1 MRPSRLPH
9 VGMCAACLLSAS
21 PLRSQGAPFVE
32 PPVRQ
37 SVREVLRDTLRAQLS
52 VHMVGGRRI
61 ETATYSGLLPGKTW
75 HVRRGDTIKVLL
87 ENRLSFP
94 GRPAPDV
101 RLVDCGSPERASAH
115 LASMTQHAASVDTA
129 LQLSTNL
136 HTHGLQVSPV
146 GNADNPLIDL
156 RPGEACEYRIPIP
169 RDNPPGFDWYHPH
182 RHGATAKQTWAGMA
196 GGIVVEGGLDSVPE
210 IAAAVDRVMVL
221 QELWVDDDG
230 HVPTGIPL
238 PVVGMVPFTT
248 VGAVPTDFLFTV
260 NGVVQPA
267 IPARPGEVQ
276 RWRLVNAA
284 PHHFFLLRL
293 DGHAFFQVAQD
304 GIALPRVRPVQE
316 ILLAPG
322 NRVEVLVKAGARG
335 TYRFRAASYDQ
346 GHPGGPMPEVQLG
359 TLVVQGDSVDMR
371 LPTGSLPTVPPPDTV
386 VARTRRI
393 TFQGQILTAP
403 VSFSLDSVMFDPAR
417 PAQRV
422 TVGTVEDWTLVNQDV
437 FQHPFHIHVNPFQVI
452 EINGAPVA
460 EPIWWDTFVL
470 PAHGTVKIRMFFRPD
485 VTGVTVYHC
494 HILPHED
501 NGMIATFELLPRGS
515 PAAAGVPARPGGTP

>member
-1 MRPSRLPH
+1 MRPSRLPL
-9 VGMCAACLLSAS
+9 VCTCAALLLAAGAAHA
-21 PLRSQGAPFVE
+21 QGTPFVE
-32 PPVRQ
+32 PPVRT
-37 SVREVLRDTLRAQLS
+37 SEHGVLRDTLRAQVS
-52 VHMVGGRRI
+52 VHQVGGRRL
-61 ETATYSGLLPGKTW
+61 ETATYGGLLPGKTW
-75 HVRRGDTIKVLL
+75 RVRRGDTLRVLL
-87 ENRLSFP
+87 ENRLAFP
-94 GRPAPDV
+94 GQPAPDV
-101 RLVDCGSPERASAH
+101 RLVDCGSPRMVHAH
-115 LASMTQHAASVDTA
+115 LASMENAVASVDTA
-129 LQLSTNL
+129 LQLATNL

-156 RPGEACEYRIPIP
+156 RPGEACEYVIPIP
-169 RDNPPGFDWYHPH
+169 TDQPAGFDWYHPH

-196 GGIVVEGGLDSVPE
+196 GGIVVEGPLDSVPE

-221 QELWVDDDG
+221 QELWVNDSG
-230 HVPTGIPL
+230 RVPTGIPL

-267 IPARPGEVQ
+267 IPARPGQVQ

-293 DGHAFFQVAQD
+293 DGHAFFQIAQD
-304 GIALPRVRPVQE
+304 GIALRRVRPVQE

-322 NRVEVLVKAGARG
+322 NRVEVLVKAGAPG

-359 TLVVQGDSVDMR
+359 SLEVRGAPMEMS
-371 LPTGSLPTVPPPDTV
+371 LPRDSLPTVPPPGPPTNF
-386 VARTRRI
+386 RRI

-403 VSFSLDSVMFDPAR
+403 VSFSLDSVVFDPR
-417 PAQRV
+417 KPAQRV
-422 TVGTVEDWTLVNQDV
+422 SVGTVEDWTLVNQDV

-470 PAHGTVKIRMFFRPD
+470 PAHGTVRVRMFFRPD

-501 NGMIATFELLPRGS
+501 NGMIATFELV
-515 PAAAGVPARPGGTP
+515 PAAPAGSHGAGARPAGGTP

>member
-1 MRPSRLPH
+1 MRPSRPR
-9 VGMCAACLLSAS
+9 VPCACCALLLAAASA
-21 PLRSQGAPFVE
+21 RAQGAPFVE
-32 PPVRQ
+32 PVVRTTTNG
-37 SVREVLRDTLRAQLS
+37 VLRDTLRAEVSL
-52 VHMVGGRRI
+52 HEVGGRRI
-61 ETATYSGLLPGKTW
+61 ETATYGGLLPGKTW
-75 HVRRGDTIKVLL
+75 RVHRGDVIRVLL
-87 ENRLSFP
+87 ENRLAFP
-94 GRPAPDV
+94 GRPAPEV
-101 RLVDCGSPERASAH
+101 KLVDCGSRQMVAAH
-115 LASMTQHAASVDTA
+115 LASMTNEVASVDTT
-129 LQLSTNL
+129 LQLATNL

-156 RPGEACEYRIPIP
+156 RPGEACEYRIAIP
-169 RDNPPGFDWYHPH
+169 NDQPGGFDWYHPH

-196 GGIVVEGGLDSVPE
+196 GVIVVVGPLDSVPE
-210 IAAAVDRVMVL
+210 IAAAVERVMVL
-221 QELWVDDDG
+221 QELWVNDSG
-230 HVPTGIPL
+230 RVPTGIPL
-238 PVVGMVPFTT
+238 PVVGMTPFTT

-267 IPARPGEVQ
+267 IPARPGQVQ

-293 DGHAFFQVAQD
+293 DGHAFYQVAQD

-322 NRVEVLVKAGARG
+322 NRVEVLVKAGPEG

-359 TLVVQGDSVDMR
+359 TLNVGGEAMDMR
-371 LPTGSLPTVPPPDTV
+371 LPTGSLPTVPPPGPPTNE
-386 VARTRRI
+386 RRI

-403 VSFSLDSVMFDPAR
+403 VSFSLDSMVFDPRR

-422 TVGTVEDWTLVNQDV
+422 RVGTVEDWTLVNQDV

-470 PAHGTVKIRMFFRPD
+470 PAHGTVKVRMFFRPD

-501 NGMIATFELLPRGS
+501 NGMIATFELV
-515 PAAAGVPARPGGTP
+515 PAASARNPGGTAARAGGTP